1 MRFGDVLQMKESTL
15 KRFFRLREFDEHLA
29 LHRLDALSSSGN
41 LDLYEFARRRYQE
54 TPPEVARPVLYVT
67 GKELIAEGYRPGR
80 EFQAML
86 AASEDAQL
94 EGRIHSTEDG
104 LALVREMFGAPLA
117 NSGS

>member
-1 MRFGDVLQMKESTL
+1 MKESTL

-41 LDLYEFARRRYQE
+41 LELYEFARRRYQE